1 MYLERKILSK
11 IHGEAYRDFSAII
24 GWNDLKE
31 AVKAYGKEEEY
42 FTSLV
47 PDLRDKDPDDR

>member
-31 AVKAYGKEEEY
+31 AVNAYGKEQEN
-42 FTSLV
+42 FTALV
-47 PDLRDKDPDDR
+47 PDLRNKDPDDR

>member
-31 AVKAYGKEEEY
+31 AVNAYGKEQEN
-42 FTSLV
+42 FTALV
-47 PDLRDKDPDDR
+47 PDLRNKDHDDR